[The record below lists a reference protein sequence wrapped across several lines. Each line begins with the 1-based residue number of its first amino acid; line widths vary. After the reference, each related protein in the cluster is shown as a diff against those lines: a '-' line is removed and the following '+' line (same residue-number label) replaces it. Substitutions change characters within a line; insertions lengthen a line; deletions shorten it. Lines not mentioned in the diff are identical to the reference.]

1 MFRKLIEKI
10 KELNRTTPPFDPSSL
25 EDPIAARTQ
34 WTPLVR
40 GGANFCTHRL
50 LEVTPHRIEFRASL
64 GAKLF
69 CLIFILVGLGVL
81 VGFSYR
87 IISKGNF
94 EFGLDTIGPIVFGL
108 LFAGVGGAML
118 YFLTKPSVFD
128 KTNGYFWKGRR
139 SPDQVFNKDLIKH
152 LAPLDQVHAL
162 QLVSEYC
169 SGNKSSYYSYELNLV
184 LKDGRRVNVI
194 DHGNIN
200 RIRQDAQTLSN
211 FLGKPVWNAL

>member
-1 MFRKLIEKI
+1 MNGAMSNTLRLRPVF
-10 KELNRTTPPFDPSSL
+10 ELLERRFLLDGAPPEPLAIDLQAASDSGASETDDL
-25 EDPIAARTQ
+25 TNIGTATVDITAAR
-34 WTPLVR
+34 
-40 GGANFCTHRL
+40 
-50 LEVTPHRIEFRASL
+50 
-64 GAKLF
+64 
-69 CLIFILVGLGVL
+69 
-81 VGFSYR
+81 
-87 IISKGNF
+87 KG
-94 EFGLDTIGPIVFGL
+94 DTIGVFRSG
-108 LFAGVGGAML
+108 AAIGQAAPVGGAL
-118 YFLTKPSVFD
+118 YRYTLAAGDLREGLNDLTARACAGGLWSGDSPLLSVTLD
-128 KTNGYFWKGRR
+128 TVGPRVIGA